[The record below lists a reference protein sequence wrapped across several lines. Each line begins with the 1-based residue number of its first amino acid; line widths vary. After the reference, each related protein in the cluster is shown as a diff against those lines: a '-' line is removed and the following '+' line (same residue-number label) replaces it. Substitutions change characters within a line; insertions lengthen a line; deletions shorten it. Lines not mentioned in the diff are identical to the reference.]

1 MKDKATLTL
10 MELLIMVLVFSL
22 AAALCLKAF
31 VWSTQK
37 TQENQVAAQAAMC
50 VQTAAEELKGSRSAA
65 EGSIYFD
72 ENWQQ
77 VSDGEGCYIL
87 TTKPFTDQMLGGAE
101 ISMTDR
107 AGDALFSL
115 SVCWQEDAA

>member
-37 TQENQVAAQAAMC
+37 TRENQIVAQAAIAA
-50 VQTAAEELKGSRSAA
+50 QTAAEELKAVRHAEARSVT
-65 EGSIYFD
+65 YD
-72 ENWQQ
+72 ENWQP
-77 VSDGEGCYIL
+77 SEDGCYIL
-87 TTKPFTDQMLGGAE
+87 KTEPFRSTLLGGAE
-101 ISMTDR
+101 ITVADR
-107 AGDALFSL
+107 QGNELFSL
-115 SVCWQEDAA
+115 SVRWQEDAA

>member
-37 TQENQVAAQAAMC
+37 TKENKIVAQAA
-50 VQTAAEELKGSRSAA
+50 VIAQTAAEEMKAA
-65 EGSIYFD
+65 RTAKTESLSYD
-72 ENWQQ
+72 ENWQPAE
-77 VSDGEGCYIL
+77 DGCYVL
-87 TTKPFTDQMLGGAE
+87 KTEPFRGNLLGGAE
-101 ISMTDR
+101 ITVEDR
-107 AGDALFSL
+107 TGKELFCL
-115 SVCWQEDAA
+115 TVRWQEDAA